1 MSNVVGPYMAL
12 SENELTAMSKIVGPH
27 MALTEKDLTVPC
39 PM

>member
-1 MSNVVGPYMAL
+1 MSKVVGPYMAL
-12 SENELTAMSKIVGPH
+12 SEKELTAMSKVVGPY